1 MKTTRTMRLANLKCP
16 SCSAIQPHT
25 RLTRTMRG
33 DEDKVDC
40 RPCDQCSA
48 KLRIKR
54 GRGLLYTGILIIG
67 MFMAI
72 WVAGVQKYNGT
83 IEFSK
88 IEQAAFIEG
97 SIRIG
102 AYLMMIFFIIV
113 PVAARI
119 LKVKVIE

>member
-1 MKTTRTMRLANLKCP
+1 
-16 SCSAIQPHT
+16 
-25 RLTRTMRG
+25 MRG

-54 GRGLLYTGILIIG
+54 GRGLLYIGILIIG

-83 IEFSK
+83 IEFSE

-97 SIRIG
+97 SIRIDD
-102 AYLMMIFFIIV
+102 YLMKIFFIIV

-119 LKVKVIE
+119 LKVEVIE